1 MIHLADLPPAAP
13 PHPRKPQIKMSG
25 EEVIPEDPGDVIVP
39 DSNRTIHPDHRGH
52 TGGDSLT
59 IQAQEVLAEGA
70 IARRR
75 LLLRRRR

>member
-1 MIHLADLPPAAP
+1 
-13 PHPRKPQIKMSG
+13 MSG